1 MPRLQSWL
9 CVMALLPGAWITTT
23 ARGAE
28 PDAKSKTPAKATVA
42 QLTVKGS
49 YPEMAS
55 AGGLF
60 GELSPTLDNFAQRM
74 AQAAG
79 DKNVSAVVLQIRDP
93 QIGRAKVEELT
104 AAIAKVRQ
112 ANKRVIA
119 DLHDASTV
127 DYLVALGCD
136 EIIMPESG
144 TLMLPGVRAEITFFG
159 GLFEKLG
166 VQADIL
172 QVGDFKGAGEPF
184 TRKEMSPA
192 FRQQYEVLL
201 DDVYDQLVTKI
212 AAARKLEPAKV
223 RELVDVGLFTPADAQ
238 AAGLIDSVVYDDELE
253 KRLNDD
259 LPGDSIEF
267 ARNYGKQK
275 ADTDFSGM
283 LGMVKMVE
291 MMMGVEPSKRASSSK
306 KIAVVYATGM
316 IMTGE
321 SSSSLFGDEIMGGDT
336 IVKAIRDAE
345 ADKSVVGIVLRIDS
359 PGGSALASDLV
370 WRALQQCKKPTLASM
385 GDTAASGGYYIAMG
399 CDKIYAEPGTLTG
412 SIGVVGGK
420 FALQGL
426 FDKVGVKTEVISRG
440 QNSGI
445 LSMDRPFTDSERVVW
460 KKMMDEVYR
469 QFLAK
474 SAAGRAMSVE
484 QLEPLAGGR
493 VWTGRQAEANG
504 LVDELGTLQDAIAAT
519 KQLAGLAAD
528 EKTELLILP
537 QPKSLFEQ
545 LFESDLAIQIGRASC
560 RERV

>member
-291 MMMGVEPSKRASSSK
+291 MMIDR
-306 KIAVVYATGM
+306 
-316 IMTGE
+316 
-321 SSSSLFGDEIMGGDT
+321 
-336 IVKAIRDAE
+336 
-345 ADKSVVGIVLRIDS
+345 KSVV
-359 PGGSALASDLV
+359 
-370 WRALQQCKKPTLASM
+370 
-385 GDTAASGGYYIAMG
+385 
-399 CDKIYAEPGTLTG
+399 
-412 SIGVVGGK
+412 
-420 FALQGL
+420 
-426 FDKVGVKTEVISRG
+426 
-440 QNSGI
+440 
-445 LSMDRPFTDSERVVW
+445 
-460 KKMMDEVYR
+460 
-469 QFLAK
+469 
-474 SAAGRAMSVE
+474 
-484 QLEPLAGGR
+484 
-493 VWTGRQAEANG
+493 
-504 LVDELGTLQDAIAAT
+504 
-519 KQLAGLAAD
+519 
-528 EKTELLILP
+528 
-537 QPKSLFEQ
+537 
-545 LFESDLAIQIGRASC
+545 
-560 RERV
+560 